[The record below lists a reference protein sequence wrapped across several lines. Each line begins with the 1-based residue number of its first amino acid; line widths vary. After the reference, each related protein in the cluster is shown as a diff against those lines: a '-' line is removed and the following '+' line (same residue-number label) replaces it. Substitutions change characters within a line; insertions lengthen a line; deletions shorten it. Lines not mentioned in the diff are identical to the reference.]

1 MRIVLFFLFLFS
13 ISFSQNIEIE
23 VLKDNP
29 SYNFENI
36 KTNPNFKKNKNP
48 FLKHTKKDYWLK
60 IKVDKKKLL
69 KNKEYVIRVNPR
81 LGINDVTYD
90 KSIKRD
96 FIDDDIIFLDKNN
109 LKDIYLKV
117 NNTQGMISVDIN
129 LYEKEVFIY
138 SFFIKILI
146 FGMAYGIIFSAFL
159 YYLAFYIFNKEKSF
173 IYYSLTQLSM
183 LCLILI
189 ESEIENLS
197 VLGLLV
203 FSNLFTKE
211 FLNTKKYTPLLDK
224 ILTIMIFFYIIDYF
238 FDDIFSDSFPISIFL
253 ISYLFA
259 AIIIYNK
266 TKLKPILFYI
276 VAWSIII
283 FGFIFVDFQFYFFEI
298 FDHSIDLDVFIH
310 LIAPI
315 ESLILAFALSYKV
328 KLIEEKRL
336 QNERLLIHQNKLAA
350 MGEMISNIAHQW
362 RQPLTHLSYIFM
374 NINSAFKH
382 QKLDQTYIDK
392 KTKEANNQLEYM
404 SNTIDDFKNFYSPKK
419 TKKQFFIKDA
429 INNSLNI
436 ISSVL
441 KENNIT
447 LDIQGDDY
455 KIDGYESEFSQIIL
469 NLITN
474 AKDALIS
481 NNIKNPKIQ
490 IKIDKN
496 QIQVIDNGG
505 GINDKIENKIFEPY
519 FTTKQKGTGI
529 GLYMSKVI
537 IQNHFNGEI
546 YHKNIDDGSC
556 FYIQI

>member
-1 MRIVLFFLFLFS
+1 
-13 ISFSQNIEIE
+13 
-23 VLKDNP
+23 
-29 SYNFENI
+29 
-36 KTNPNFKKNKNP
+36 
-48 FLKHTKKDYWLK
+48 
-60 IKVDKKKLL
+60 
-69 KNKEYVIRVNPR
+69 
-81 LGINDVTYD
+81 
-90 KSIKRD
+90 
-96 FIDDDIIFLDKNN
+96 
-109 LKDIYLKV
+109 
-117 NNTQGMISVDIN
+117 MISVDIN
-129 LYEKEVFIY
+129 LHEKEVFIY

-146 FGMAYGIIFSAFL
+146 FGISYGIIFSAFL
-159 YYLAFYIFNKEKSF
+159 YYLAFYIFNREKSF

-197 VLGLLV
+197 ILGLLV

-211 FLNTKKYTPLLDK
+211 FLNTKKYTPILDK

-374 NINSAFKH
+374 NINSASKH

-392 KTKEANNQLEYM
+392 KTKEATNQLEYM
-404 SNTIDDFKNFYSPKK
+404 SNTIDDFKSFYSPKK
-419 TKKQFFIKDA
+419 TKKQFFIKHA

-447 LDIQGDDY
+447 IDIQGDDY

-481 NNIKNPKIQ
+481 NNTKEPKIQ

-496 QIQVIDNGG
+496 KIQVIDNGG
-505 GINDKIENKIFEPY
+505 GINDKIENKIF
-519 FTTKQKGTGI
+519 
-529 GLYMSKVI
+529 
-537 IQNHFNGEI
+537 
-546 YHKNIDDGSC
+546 
-556 FYIQI
+556 